1 MLLLGCHVTLTLTP
15 TPTLTQILSPT
26 PTTVRVYIPTP
37 TAAQLVRAALAESI
51 DKMRAMPPGPFEV
64 EPPPGIQA

>member
-1 MLLLGCHVTLTLTP
+1 MFGKGRGEGAYSGAGAARYFPPAWSRSCVYTP
-15 TPTLTQILSPT
+15 TS
-26 PTTVRVYIPTP
+26 TT
-37 TAAQLVRAALAESI
+37 AQLVRAALAESI